1 VCTGVEKDDG
11 AGRRCPQRGRHAV
24 EVEALG
30 LGGEVGVVGEG
41 EADICEDLVVIG
53 PGWVGEVDGGLG
65 LCWVELGEEKA
76 AQMDSA
82 GSRDGLEGADL

>member
-1 VCTGVEKDDG
+1 VCAGVEEDDG
-11 AGRRCPQRGRHAV
+11 AGRRCPQRGHHAV

-41 EADICEDLVVIG
+41 ETDICEDLVVIG

-65 LCWVELGEEKA
+65 LCGVELGEEEA
-76 AQMDSA
+76 AQVDGA
-82 GSRDGLEGADL
+82 GSRDGLKGADL